1 MAPELAAATQ
11 VEAIEEIMD
20 VAEVEVAGKVE
31 VAILGEDLEVEEATR
46 LILQIM
52 HHQVRSAQESPN
64 LSMAATTMAVDHEK
78 PHHQMEELLVL
89 VLALLLTTLMREAR
103 LGLL

>member
-1 MAPELAAATQ
+1 M
-11 VEAIEEIMD
+11 EAIEEIMD

-31 VAILGEDLEVEEATR
+31 EVAILGEDLEVEEETR
-46 LILQIM
+46 LIPQIM

-64 LSMAATTMAVDHEK
+64 LSMEAATTMAVDHEK

-89 VLALLLTTLMREAR
+89 LLPLLLTTLVQEAR